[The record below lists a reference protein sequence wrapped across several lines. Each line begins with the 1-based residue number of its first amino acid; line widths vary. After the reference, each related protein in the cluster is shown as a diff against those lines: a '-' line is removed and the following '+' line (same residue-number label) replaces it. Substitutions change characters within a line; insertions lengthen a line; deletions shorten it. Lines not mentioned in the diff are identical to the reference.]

1 MRLWSL
7 HPKYLDAR
15 GLVALW
21 REALLAQAVLRGR
34 TRGYRHHPQLARFL
48 DLPSPCGGIAQY
60 LRVVHAESLTR
71 GYAFAP
77 GKISRARCSHFI
89 AVRGGQLDYE
99 WEHLMHKLKA
109 RDPAHA
115 RRLRSIRRPKAHPLF
130 TIGRGPLEQWERQ
143 PRVRS
148 R

>member
-1 MRLWSL
+1 VRLWSL

-21 REALLAQAVLRGR
+21 REALLAQAVLRGK

-60 LRVVHAESLTR
+60 LRIVHAESLAR

-77 GKISRARCSHFI
+77 ERISRARCSHLI
-89 AVRGGQLDYE
+89 AVRRGQLDYE
-99 WEHLMHKLKA
+99 WEHLLQELQS
-109 RDPAHA
+109 RDPARA
-115 RRLRSIRRPKAHPLF
+115 SELRRIRRPQAHPLF
-130 TIGRGPLEQWERQ
+130 RVARGPVESWEKR
-143 PRVRS
+143 
-148 R
+148 

>member
-7 HPKYLDAR
+7 HPKYLDAQ

-60 LRVVHAESLTR
+60 LRAVHAESLVR
-71 GYAFAP
+71 GYAFTR
-77 GKISRARCSHFI
+77 GKISRIQCSHII
-89 AVRGGQLDYE
+89 AVRRGQLDYE
-99 WEHLMHKLKA
+99 WEHLMRKLKT
-109 RDPAHA
+109 RDPARA
-115 RRLRSIRRPKAHPLF
+115 KELQGIGRPQAHPLF
-130 TIGRGPLEQWERQ
+130 RIVRGPLEEWER
-143 PRVRS
+143 PG
-148 R
+148 